1 MSHSTQKSKTTT
13 QKFIEI
19 LDIVD
24 NIVLLASGNACSII
38 EVQATNFALLSQEEQ
53 DSRVLS
59 YSSLLNSLSFPIQI
73 FIRSKKIDISSYL
86 KLLDLEVEKSQN
98 QLLKTQINSYKDFVQ
113 ELVKVNIVLDK
124 KFYIVLPYTG
134 MESGI
139 NMSRENFFLSAKSKL
154 LTKAESL
161 HSMLRRMNLSAR
173 TLDKD
178 ELTKLFHEIYNGDFE
193 QPGEI
198 SQNAQKDMVPLVDII
213 APSSAE
219 VDFNFIRVGERFY
232 KTFFIVGYP
241 RYVSPNWLSPVIDFN
256 HSLNISMFV
265 YPTSSSDVL
274 SDLRRKTAE
283 MEATI
288 SSQIDQGLVID
299 AKVQAAL
306 EDAEGL
312 TEELAKGMERFFQ
325 MSLYITL
332 YSESLPELEQSS
344 KRLEST
350 LSSLLILPK
359 LSTLQMEDGFKSTI
373 PYGTDNLFLTRN
385 MDTTSLASTFP
396 FTSATLTQ
404 DKGIVYGLN
413 QQNGSLIIF
422 DRFSLENANEVVF
435 GKSGSGKSFLIKLEA
450 MRQFMFGTEIIII
463 DPEGE
468 YESIAKILGGE
479 YVSFTAGSPVKIN
492 PFDLSGMYVEGENE
506 LGLKILSLHGL
517 LRIVLGEL
525 DAVHDAIL
533 DRALVETYRQKGITT
548 DPATQKNKPPLMEDL
563 YKILLGMEDPNASE
577 LALRLEK
584 FIKGSLSGLFNQQS
598 NFDIKN
604 PFTAFSVKALED
616 ELRPI
621 AMHIILDFVWTKVR
635 KSLKK
640 RLLILDE
647 AWYLTKYE
655 DSASFVYGIAK
666 RARKYYL
673 ALTTATQD
681 VQDFLSTDYGKA
693 ILSNSSIQI
702 LLKQSPTEIDTVSK
716 IFYLSHGEKDL
727 LTSVGVGEGLFF
739 AGQSHVVVKIVAAPY
754 EKELATSN
762 PQEIKEMQER
772 NTLSQLN
779 TAPQG
784 PSTPQADPTTIP
796 SQPQRQTVTPTVKP
810 ESPTIQP
817 KPMIEQPM
825 ETTIPTGPMIN
836 NAPSVQNTKEPEE
849 IF

>member
-1 MSHSTQKSKTTT
+1 M
-13 QKFIEI
+13 
-19 LDIVD
+19 
-24 NIVLLASGNACSII
+24 GNK
-38 EVQATNFALLSQEEQ
+38 
-53 DSRVLS
+53 
-59 YSSLLNSLSFPIQI
+59 NSLNQMGEAISPTETIQ
-73 FIRSKKIDISSYL
+73 K
-86 KLLDLEVEKSQN
+86 
-98 QLLKTQINSYKDFVQ
+98 
-113 ELVKVNIVLDK
+113 
-124 KFYIVLPYTG
+124 G
-134 MESGI
+134 MVS
-139 NMSRENFFLSAKSKL
+139 
-154 LTKAESL
+154 
-161 HSMLRRMNLSAR
+161 
-173 TLDKD
+173 
-178 ELTKLFHEIYNGDFE
+178 
-193 QPGEI
+193 
-198 SQNAQKDMVPLVDII
+198 LVDVL
-213 APSSAE
+213 APSSVE
-219 VDFNFIRVGERFY
+219 VDFNYIRVGERFY

-241 RYVSPNWLSPVIDFN
+241 RYVSPNWLSPVIDFG
-256 HSLNISMFV
+256 HSLNISMFI

-288 SSQIDQGLVID
+288 ASQIDQGLVVD

-306 EDAEGL
+306 EDAQGL

-332 YSESLPELEQSS
+332 YSESLAELEQSS

-359 LSTLQMEDGFKSTI
+359 LATLQAEQGFKSTI
-373 PYGTDNLFLTRN
+373 PFGTDDLFITRN

-422 DRFSLENANEVVF
+422 DRFSLENANEVIF

-450 MRQFMFGTEIIII
+450 MRQFMFGTEVIII

-468 YESIAKILGGE
+468 YEGITKTLGGE
-479 YVSFTAGSPVKIN
+479 YVSFTADSPIKIN
-492 PFDLSGMYVEGENE
+492 PFDLSGIYTEGENE

-525 DAVHDAIL
+525 DATHDAIL

-548 DPATQKNKPPLMEDL
+548 DPATQTKQPPLMEDL
-563 YKILLGMEDPNASE
+563 YKVLLGMEDATANE

-598 NFDIKN
+598 NFDIRN

-647 AWYLTKYE
+647 AWYLMKYE

-702 LLKQSPTEIDTVSK
+702 LLKQSPTEIDAVSK
-716 IFYLSHGEKDL
+716 MFYLSQGEKDL

-739 AGQSHVVVKIVAAPY
+739 AGLSHVVVKIVAAPY
-754 EKELATSN
+754 EEKLATTN
-762 PQEIKEMQER
+762 PQEVRDMQER
-772 NTLSQLN
+772 SAADHPAA
-779 TAPQG
+779 APQG
-784 PSTPQADPTTIP
+784 VPTAQTNPTEAP
-796 SQPQRQTVTPTVKP
+796 SQSSQ
-810 ESPTIQP
+810 SAAS
-817 KPMIEQPM
+817 
-825 ETTIPTGPMIN
+825 IN
-836 NAPSVQNTKEPEE
+836 QEPE

>member
-1 MSHSTQKSKTTT
+1 MFSRKNNKPINQSANT
-13 QKFIEI
+13 
-19 LDIVD
+19 
-24 NIVLLASGNACSII
+24 AS
-38 EVQATNFALLSQEEQ
+38 ALTDMQ
-53 DSRVLS
+53 
-59 YSSLLNSLSFPIQI
+59 
-73 FIRSKKIDISSYL
+73 
-86 KLLDLEVEKSQN
+86 
-98 QLLKTQINSYKDFVQ
+98 
-113 ELVKVNIVLDK
+113 
-124 KFYIVLPYTG
+124 
-134 MESGI
+134 SGTV
-139 NMSRENFFLSAKSKL
+139 S
-154 LTKAESL
+154 
-161 HSMLRRMNLSAR
+161 
-173 TLDKD
+173 
-178 ELTKLFHEIYNGDFE
+178 
-193 QPGEI
+193 
-198 SQNAQKDMVPLVDII
+198 LVDII
-213 APSSAE
+213 APSSVE
-219 VDFNFIRVGERFY
+219 VDFNYIRVGERFY
-232 KTFFIVGYP
+232 KTFFVVGYP

-256 HSLNISMFV
+256 HSLNVSMFV

-288 SSQIDQGLVID
+288 SSQIDQGLVVD
-299 AKVQAAL
+299 AKIQAAL
-306 EDAEGL
+306 EDAEAL

-325 MSLYITL
+325 MGLYITL
-332 YSESLPELEQSS
+332 YSDSLAELGQAA

-359 LSTLQMEDGFKSTI
+359 TTTLQMEEGFKSTI
-373 PYGTDNLFLTRN
+373 PLGLDNLFITRN

-404 DKGIVYGLN
+404 DKGVMYGLN

-468 YESIAKILGGE
+468 YEGITKTFGGE
-479 YVSFTAGSPVKIN
+479 YVSFTPNSPIRIN
-492 PFDLSGMYVEGENE
+492 PFDLSGLYTEGENE

-525 DAVHDAIL
+525 DATHDAIL

-548 DPATQKNKPPLMEDL
+548 DPATQTKQPPLMEDL
-563 YKILLGMEDPNASE
+563 YKVLLGMEDSNASE

-647 AWYLTKYE
+647 AWYLMKYE

-693 ILSNSSIQI
+693 ILSNSSIQV

-716 IFYLSHGEKDL
+716 IFYLSAGEREL
-727 LTSVGVGEGLFF
+727 LLSVGVGEGLFF
-739 AGQSHVVVKIVAAPY
+739 AGQSHVVIKIAAAPF

-762 PQEIKEMQER
+762 PQEIKAMQDR
-772 NTLSQLN
+772 SVPPQSSRSQEE
-779 TAPQG
+779 
-784 PSTPQADPTTIP
+784 PSKPLINPTQQT
-796 SQPQRQTVTPTVKP
+796 SQPP
-810 ESPTIQP
+810 SNYQP
-817 KPMIEQPM
+817 QEKSFQNHAAPVEVQKNFS
-825 ETTIPTGPMIN
+825 IPD
-836 NAPSVQNTKEPEE
+836 
-849 IF
+849 